1 MAPEKPH
8 VLVTRPQPEAA
19 ELADLLRQAGC
30 LVTVA
35 PLFAIKGVE
44 LGLLPEADA
53 LLLTS
58 PRAAQFVPE
67 TCTPLP
73 TYVVGEA
80 TADAARAHGLNIAGV
95 GKGEADAGLAALIPA
110 QSSVLH
116 LSGEHVARD
125 LAPFFAERATHYHRR
140 VTYRA
145 EALSELPEEA
155 ETFLKSDGPKTIT
168 LLSVRAADIFAQLVA
183 EAGLTGLIPA
193 TTAWCFGPRIADTAR
208 SSLPY
213 RSVRQTE
220 PGNITQFVDSVSSDG
235 T

>member
-1 MAPEKPH
+1 MAPETPH
-8 VLVTRPQPEAA
+8 VLVTRPQPEAS
-19 ELADLLRQAGC
+19 ELAELLRQAGC
-30 LVTVA
+30 VVTEA
-35 PLFAIKGVE
+35 PLFTIKGVE
-44 LGLLPEADA
+44 LGPLPQADA

-58 PRAAQFVPE
+58 PRAVQFVPK
-67 TCTPLP
+67 TCAHVP
-73 TYVVGEA
+73 TYAVGDA
-80 TADAARAHGLNIAGV
+80 TADAARAHSLDVAGV
-95 GKGEADAGLAALIPA
+95 GSGEADAGLTALIPP

-125 LAPFFAERATHYHRR
+125 LAPFFAEKGTEYHRQ

-145 EALSELPEEA
+145 EALSELPKEA
-155 ETFLKSDGPKTIT
+155 VVFLKSEGAKSIT
-168 LLSVRAADIFAQLVA
+168 LLSVRAAETFAHLVA

-193 TTAWCFGPRIADTAR
+193 TTAVCFGPRIADAAR